1 MTAGNVFQ
9 QFYTFADTMVVG
21 RVLGMDALA
30 ALGAAEW
37 IVFLM
42 FGSMQGLVQGFSIIV
57 AQRFGRKERKAE
69 NITGV
74 TTAFLMSAFMFFF
87 GRPVLFCFL
96 AGEAVAVGPAA
107 AAGYRFLLV
116 LSCFFPFLYL
126 LYIIRACVQG
136 MGNSLYPML
145 SGIEQLVMRC
155 ACALLLTRWIG
166 ETGIFY
172 GEILAW
178 LGADAILVCG
188 YYDSRKKYEFQPV
201 A

>member
-126 LYIIRACVQG
+126 LYI
-136 MGNSLYPML
+136 
-145 SGIEQLVMRC
+145 MR